1 MKNKNI
7 NLLWMLLFNF
17 CVVQAQTN
25 TNINFNRV
33 GALHFPIST
42 IDSINYTVNSVV
54 CPTTVSDVDGNIYN
68 VIAIGDQCWTKEN
81 LKTTHYMN
89 GGIILNNLTN
99 AQWASALSGACADYN
114 NNAALTTIYGKLYN
128 WYAVTDPGGL
138 CPIGW
143 HVSTNSDWSKMAYF
157 LDPLSDT
164 LNNANLVSRVAAAD
178 LRESGTVHWLSSNTA
193 TNITGFTALP
203 GGIRFN
209 GSGTYDGINF
219 YSYYWTSTPGGNG
232 AINYLFENRSVLYRT
247 SGSLKLGCSVRCVK
261 D

>member
-42 IDSINYTVNSVV
+42 IDSINYTVNTVV

-81 LKTTHYMN
+81 LRTTHYMN
-89 GGIILNNLTN
+89 GVIILNNITN

-114 NNAALTTIYGKLYN
+114 NNPALSSVYGKLYN
-128 WYAVTDPGGL
+128 WYAVHDPRGLAPQGYHIPTDAE
-138 CPIGW
+138 W
-143 HVSTNSDWSKMAYF
+143 TQ
-157 LDPLSDT
+157 LSDY
-164 LNNANLVSRVAAAD
+164 LGGEDIA
-178 LRESGTVHWLSSNTA
+178 GKKMKNTNGWNTNGWDDNGNG
-193 TNITGFTALP
+193 TNISGFSGLA
-203 GGIRFN
+203 GGSRNKYGEFKCKIDVCSNYWSFTQSDTESAWARHLDGNVDLLIR
-209 GSGTYDGINF
+209 S
-219 YSYYWTSTPGGNG
+219 
-232 AINYLFENRSVLYRT
+232 NYNKR
-247 SGSLKLGCSVRCVK
+247 LGFSVRCVR